1 MKYDFTT
8 IMDPQGK
15 DSIAADVIPTPEA
28 KVREGLI
35 SGVSV

>member
-28 KVREGLI
+28 LNYPMRILKE
-35 SGVSV
+35 S